1 MILNFKEVFIKLGLN
16 QIQYMTTIRE
26 RINAH
31 LPIMLQFISTA
42 SLVAI
47 ALSAICGSQSLKEL
61 TKAHQSN
68 EAVEV
73 HKGHN
78 H

>member
-1 MILNFKEVFIKLGLN
+1 MKS
-16 QIQYMTTIRE
+16 IRD
-26 RINAH
+26 RINDH
-31 LPIMLQFISTA
+31 LPIVLQLLSTV

-61 TKAHQSN
+61 AGSHNIDGTEEFHRD
-68 EAVEV
+68 
-73 HKGHN
+73 HN

>member
-1 MILNFKEVFIKLGLN
+1 MSAL
-16 QIQYMTTIRE
+16 RD

-31 LPIMLQFISTA
+31 LPIVLQFLSTA

-61 TKAHQSN
+61 AGSHEMGGSTEIHEGHSHQ
-68 EAVEV
+68 
-73 HKGHN
+73 
-78 H
+78 

>member
-1 MILNFKEVFIKLGLN
+1 
-16 QIQYMTTIRE
+16 MTTIRD
-26 RINAH
+26 RINSH
-31 LPIMLQFISTA
+31 LPIVLQCLSTA

-61 TKAHQSN
+61 AGSHQLPNTHEATKAH
-68 EAVEV
+68 
-73 HKGHN
+73 N